1 MVIVNI
7 AGGMGSM
14 ELSWPLGDCELSTP
28 IYKRRLCVPNF
39 GYGCMQNVSEQVGL
53 CMSELKPFRPISL
66 L

>member
-1 MVIVNI
+1 
-7 AGGMGSM
+7 M